1 MDLATIQEALKE
13 AQLDGWLFY
22 DHHHRDPIAYHVLG
36 VNPVMC
42 TRRWYYLIPASG
54 EPAKLVHRIERGNLD
69 GLPGAAHEYSA
80 WKEQREKL
88 KQILAG
94 TRRLA
99 MQYSQLNDI
108 PYVGLVDAGTIE
120 LIKSLGVEVVSSAD
134 LVQQFEARW
143 SPEALST
150 HLAAGKIIHAAIRHA
165 FEVIRQALQAGR
177 SIGEYDVQQEFVHQ
191 FAAQDLVAD
200 EPPLVAVNANCSNPH
215 YSPTLQ
221 TSRPVRKGDFVLL
234 DVWGKLRKPGSV
246 YFDVTWTGYA
256 GEEVPRRYAEIFE
269 VVREARDAAV
279 DLVQKAQRQGRA
291 LQGCDV
297 DDAARGVIVRHGYGE
312 YFVHRTGHSIG
323 EDVHGNG
330 ANMDNFETRDT
341 RRIIPGTC
349 FSVEPGIY
357 LPEFGVRSEVNVYVE
372 ERDARVTGEIQRS
385 VVPILAAPR

>member
-1 MDLATIQEALKE
+1 MNLKAIQEALQAAK
-13 AQLDGWLFY
+13 LDGWLFY
-22 DHHHRDPIAYHVLG
+22 DHHRRDAIAYHVLG
-36 VNPVMC
+36 INPVMC

-54 EPAKLVHRIERGNLD
+54 DPVRLVHRIERGNLNEV
-69 GLPGAAHEYSA
+69 PGALHEYSA
-80 WKEQREKL
+80 WKEQREEL
-88 KQILAG
+88 KSMLQG
-94 TRRLA
+94 KRRVA
-99 MQYSQLNDI
+99 MQYSPSNDI

-120 LIKSLGVEVVSSAD
+120 LIRSLGVEIVSSAD

-143 SPEALST
+143 SAEALES
-150 HLAAGKIIHAAIRHA
+150 HRAAGKIVHAAIRHA
-165 FEVIRQALQAGR
+165 FGAIREALTEGR
-177 SIGEYDVQQEFVHQ
+177 PIGEIEVQQEIVHQ
-191 FAAQDLVAD
+191 FASQDLMAD

-221 TSRPVRKGDFVLL
+221 STRPINKGDFVLL
-234 DVWGKLRKPGSV
+234 DVYGKLRKPGAV

-256 GEEVPRRYAEIFE
+256 GEEVPQRFTEIFD

-279 DLVQKAQRQGRA
+279 NLVQKAQREGRA

-297 DDAARGVIVRHGYGE
+297 DDAARGVIVRHGYGQ

-323 EDVHGNG
+323 EEVHGNG

-372 ERDARVTGEIQRS
+372 EHDARVTGEIQQS